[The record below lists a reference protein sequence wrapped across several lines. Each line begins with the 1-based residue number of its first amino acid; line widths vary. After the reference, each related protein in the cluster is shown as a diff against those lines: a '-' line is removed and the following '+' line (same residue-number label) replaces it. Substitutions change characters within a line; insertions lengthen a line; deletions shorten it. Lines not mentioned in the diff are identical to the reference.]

1 VLKLLPPSV
10 NVKRDAARASM
21 AEHGES
27 EPALKRQH
35 IVLDGG
41 VTDEANM
48 IGGVS
53 QPSMTD
59 VGPNCVG

>member
-1 VLKLLPPSV
+1 
-10 NVKRDAARASM
+10 M
-21 AEHGES
+21 AGHGED
-27 EPALKRQH
+27 EPALKRQR

-53 QPSMTD
+53 QPSMTN
-59 VGPNCVG
+59 VGLNCVG

>member
-1 VLKLLPPSV
+1 
-10 NVKRDAARASM
+10 M
-21 AEHGES
+21 AEYGEN
-27 EPALKRQH
+27 EPAPQRQR

-41 VTDEANM
+41 VSDEAN

-53 QPSMTD
+53 QPSMND